1 MNFNR
6 FLRIPAIA
14 GAIALASLGT
24 ASVAHAGNVFW
35 SVGIASPG
43 VQVGVANAPVYH
55 QPAPAPVYVQPAPVY
70 VQPAPVYYQP
80 APVYYQPAPVYYR
93 PAPVYRAGYV
103 TPVINGYYYGHRG
116 HGYGHGYNDRNHNGV
131 PDGRERYDN
140 RGGNGRR

>member
-43 VQVGVANAPVYH
+43 VQVGVANAPPVYH
-55 QPAPAPVYVQPAPVY
+55 QPAPVYVQPAPVY
-70 VQPAPVYYQP
+70 VQP

-103 TPVINGYYYGHRG
+103 TPVINGYYYGGRHYRG
-116 HGYGHGYNDRNHNGV
+116 HGYGHGYYDRNHNGV

>member
-55 QPAPAPVYVQPAPVY
+55 QPAPVYVQPAPVY
-70 VQPAPVYYQP
+70 VQP

-103 TPVINGYYYGHRG
+103 TPVINGYYYGGHQYRG
-116 HGYGHGYNDRNHNGV
+116 HGDHNRNRHGIS
-131 PDGRERYDN
+131 DGRGRGGDQ

>member
-14 GAIALASLGT
+14 GTIALASLGT

-43 VQVGVANAPVYH
+43 VHVGVANAPVYH
-55 QPAPAPVYVQPAPVY
+55 QPAPVY

-116 HGYGHGYNDRNHNGV
+116 HGYGYGQRYNDRNHNGV

>member
-55 QPAPAPVYVQPAPVY
+55 QPAPVY

-116 HGYGHGYNDRNHNGV
+116 HGYGRS
-131 PDGRERYDN
+131 RL
-140 RGGNGRR
+140 